1 MLPNEIQQFLD
12 SCSYQ
17 AKKDTLRILAKLTEK
32 SSFSQATEA
41 VRAVIVHNARDVDS
55 VVAMFN
61 RLNSDIVDLDP
72 MVLPANIPEIPPVKP
87 NLNSYDRMFLREV
100 GHCEKLKYL
109 SAANVSG

>member
-1 MLPNEIQQFLD
+1 MEWLPYLTQLSRRPAALKYTGIYPMLPNEIQQFLD

-55 VVAMFN
+55 VVAVSYTHLDVYK
-61 RLNSDIVDLDP
+61 RQADIRAYMPHSLSS
-72 MVLPANIPEIPPVKP
+72 MLISN
-87 NLNSYDRMFLREV
+87 EV
-100 GHCEKLKYL
+100 
-109 SAANVSG
+109 